1 MLRRMTALILALL
14 LVVTAVPVA
23 LAASGSYSAHTPLS
37 GASSDKLNNLRLAA
51 QAIDGTTV
59 APGEHFSFNGTVG
72 PREKRRGYRT
82 APNGRG
88 VLVTGGGVAQVA
100 STLYMALLQVGADVD
115 IDPVKTYGA
124 RFTDDYVQNP
134 SLAIITDYD
143 AGIDLGF
150 TNLIG
155 DMRIDMWMDED
166 DLWCVVTV
174 GQSGGRGKLEQS
186 SSSLSFLDEGGK
198 VDDSNPQGFYDSIS
212 DDVGGG
218 KVDSSNPSGF
228 YDSIPDDV
236 GGGKVDSSNPQG
248 FYDSI
253 PDDDDRIEVVDDDDP
268 WSYSIRDGGIYDS
281 QDDMSPFSP
290 QGSAIINCG
299 GDPDVVHNVTLAADC
314 LNDTMLDSGDFFS
327 FNDVVGPRTK
337 KYGYRRAVNGRGAKV
352 TGGGVAQVA
361 SALWLAI
368 KDLDN
373 IKITEK
379 STYGSRYNQRY
390 VADPADAILTDYA
403 SGRDFCFRYTGKTR
417 LTIYAY
423 VEGGRLYC
431 DVIED

>member
-23 LAASGSYSAHTPLS
+23 LAASESYSAHTPLS
-37 GASSDKLNNLRLAA
+37 GAGSDKLNNLRLAA

-228 YDSIPDDV
+228 YDSIPDD
-236 GGGKVDSSNPQG
+236 
-248 FYDSI
+248 
-253 PDDDDRIEVVDDDDP
+253 DDRIEVVYDDDP

>member
-23 LAASGSYSAHTPLS
+23 LAASESYSAHTPLS
-37 GASSDKLNNLRLAA
+37 GAGSDKLNNLRLAA

-124 RFTDDYVQNP
+124 GFTDDYVQNP

-218 KVDSSNPSGF
+218 KVDSSNPS
-228 YDSIPDDV
+228 
-236 GGGKVDSSNPQG
+236 G

>member
-37 GASSDKLNNLRLAA
+37 GAGSDKLNNLRLAA

-100 STLYMALLQVGADVD
+100 SILYMALLQVGADVD
-115 IDPVKTYGA
+115 IDPVQTYGA

-198 VDDSNPQGFYDSIS
+198 VDDSNPSGFYDSIS
-212 DDVGGG
+212 
-218 KVDSSNPSGF
+218 
-228 YDSIPDDV
+228 DDV

-253 PDDDDRIEVVDDDDP
+253 PDDDDRIEVVYDDDP

>member
-37 GASSDKLNNLRLAA
+37 GAGSDKLNNLRLAA

-198 VDDSNPQGFYDSIS
+198 VDDSNPSGFYDSIS

-253 PDDDDRIEVVDDDDP
+253 PDDDDRIEVVYDDDP